1 MERIS
6 TALPGSAPRR
16 PVAHA
21 DAEGLAAQ
29 LTSAPSAPV
38 ASQTAAARGLVG
50 IQRPPS
56 VPALSAQ
63 AQGRTHTAIG
73 AARASAGDTG
83 PTRRR
88 SQRWTRIHPAP
99 GRAPGPATDGQ
110 ARQRG
115 VPPTPAQDVATQVR
129 LGLRIRTQPRRFSI
143 THPRRPRTSDPS
155 DPVVAA
161 LSFDNEE
168 GRPEHGHGD
177 LDSRRAPDRPPD
189 RGHPARQ
196 STRQPPRRHSF
207 PSRSTPSATGTPIC
221 SGRVGLQA
229 SWDARAPP
237 PLAR

>member
-21 DAEGLAAQ
+21 DAEGLAGQ

-38 ASQTAAARGLVG
+38 ASQTAAARDLVG

-63 AQGRTHTAIG
+63 APGRTHTAIG
-73 AARASAGDTG
+73 TARASAGATG
-83 PTRRR
+83 FTRRR
-88 SQRWTRIHPAP
+88 SQRWTRIQPAP
-99 GRAPGPATDGQ
+99 GRAPSPAADRQ

-129 LGLRIRTQPRRFSI
+129 LGLRMRTRPRRFSI
-143 THPRRPRTSDPS
+143 THPRRPRTSDP
-155 DPVVAA
+155 VVAA

-168 GRPEHGHGD
+168 VRMWGD
-177 LDSRRAPDRPPD
+177 LNTGMATWTAAELQA
-189 RGHPARQ
+189 GHPTVDIQPGSPQGSNLDVAAFLLGLPQARPAR
-196 STRQPPRRHSF
+196 T
-207 PSRSTPSATGTPIC
+207 SAAG
-221 SGRVGLQA
+221 A
-229 SWDARAPP
+229 
-237 PLAR
+237 

>member
-38 ASQTAAARGLVG
+38 ASQTAAARDLVG

-73 AARASAGDTG
+73 AARASAGVTG

-115 VPPTPAQDVATQVR
+115 VPQTPAQDVDTQVR

-168 GRPEHGHGD
+168 VRMWGD
-177 LDSRRAPDRPPD
+177 LNTGMATLTAAELQTAHPTVDIQPGSPQGSHLDVTAFLLGLPQAP
-189 RGHPARQ
+189 PAR
-196 STRQPPRRHSF
+196 
-207 PSRSTPSATGTPIC
+207 PSAAG
-221 SGRVGLQA
+221 A
-229 SWDARAPP
+229 
-237 PLAR
+237 